1 MKCFRDLICDLLI
14 DSIRICLEHAIIIH
28 YLINFLERGY
38 KGKGKIFHSLGND
51 KTSNEDVAAKIFNSL
66 NSNAQ
71 FK

>member
-1 MKCFRDLICDLLI
+1 MSGKFYYYTLFDKF
-14 DSIRICLEHAIIIH
+14 S
-28 YLINFLERGY
+28 RG
-38 KGKGKIFHSLGND
+38 GKIFHSLGND

>member
-1 MKCFRDLICDLLI
+1 MEQITQLTTELDHLV
-14 DSIRICLEHAIIIH
+14 H
-28 YLINFLERGY
+28 YYTLFDKFSRG
-38 KGKGKIFHSLGND
+38 GKIFHSLGND